1 MGVSAATDGGAERFR
16 RALAGERVLPPVT
29 GITFVED
36 RLLPVADASAGP
48 ARRIAEACLRT
59 HLDFAFVEAR
69 SPWAASAVAA
79 LRDAGV
85 ASAWVVPGIFGALLD
100 PSAPAESLRTI
111 ARGGEGISAAL
122 DAALD
127 AAVFEAR
134 RGIDAG
140 VSAIVVADD
149 MAGSHGPLAD
159 PAFLEETIFRRS
171 ARLAAIASDADLPA
185 VLHCDGDARFLMVF
199 AARAGFTALHG
210 DAGGPSGVERALL
223 SARVAGIAFMGGV
236 PTAELSGAP
245 RPELARWRDRA
256 LGSGTGLLL
265 SDDGGITT
273 AGEVEAL
280 LAVLRGIRAER
291 G

>member
-1 MGVSAATDGGAERFR
+1 MGVHAEADTGAERFR

-36 RLLPVADASAGP
+36 RLLRVADAAADP
-48 ARRIAEACLRT
+48 ARRLAQACLRA

-69 SPWAASAVAA
+69 RTWGASAVAA

-100 PSAPAESLRTI
+100 PTAPAEALRTI

-127 AAVFEAR
+127 MATLEVR

-159 PAFLEETIFRRS
+159 PAFLEENVLRRL
-171 ARLAAIASDADLPA
+171 ARLAAIASDAGLPA
-185 VLHCDGDARFLMVF
+185 ILHCDGEARFLMVF

-223 SARVAGIAFMGGV
+223 SARVAGISFMGGI
-236 PTAELSGAP
+236 PTAELSGEP

-256 LGSGTGLLL
+256 LGSGKGLLL
-265 SDDGGITT
+265 SDDGGVTT
-273 AGEVEAL
+273 DDEVQAL
-280 LAVLRGIRAER
+280 LAVLRAVREGF

>member
-1 MGVSAATDGGAERFR
+1 MGVHAASDTGAERFR
-16 RALAGERVLPPVT
+16 RALAGECVLPPVT
-29 GITFVED
+29 GITFVGE
-36 RLLPVADASAGP
+36 RLLPA
-48 ARRIAEACLRT
+48 AEAAPDPGRGRAGVCVRE

-69 SPWAASAVAA
+69 NPWATSAVAA

-100 PSAPAESLRTI
+100 PTAPAEALRTI

-127 AAVFEAR
+127 MATLEVR

-140 VSAIVVADD
+140 ASAIVVADD

-159 PAFLEETIFRRS
+159 PAFLEEKVLRRL
-171 ARLAAIASDADLPA
+171 ARLAAIASDAGLPA

-199 AARAGFTALHG
+199 TAHAGFTALHG

-236 PTAELSGAP
+236 PTAELSGEP
-245 RPELARWRDRA
+245 RPELARWRERA
-256 LGSGTGLLL
+256 LENGKGLLL
-265 SDDGGITT
+265 CDDGGITT
-273 AGEVEAL
+273 VDEVEAL
-280 LAVLRGIRAER
+280 LAVLRGARAD
-291 G
+291 GV